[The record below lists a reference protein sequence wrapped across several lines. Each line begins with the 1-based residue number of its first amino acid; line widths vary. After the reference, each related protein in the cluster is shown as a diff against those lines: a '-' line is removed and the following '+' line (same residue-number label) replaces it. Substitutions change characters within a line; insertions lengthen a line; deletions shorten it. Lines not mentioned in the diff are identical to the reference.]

1 MVISI
6 DLTVIMKKIF
16 IDPLRSRKK
25 NRVEQL
31 HFSKDGVP
39 LPSVIE
45 ISESGMCNRLC
56 TFCPRS
62 DPNYKHVNEFIPS
75 SLILKMSKELSLLNY
90 KGLILFSGFVEP
102 LLDKNIYNLISIIR
116 KNLPMAQIEIITNGD
131 VLDKKR
137 VLKLF
142 SSGLSALLVSIYDGE
157 KEYKQMQK
165 LFLDSGLSEDQY
177 KIRKR
182 YLSED
187 QNFGLS
193 LSNRSGMMENALH
206 KIPSPK
212 NPIKKN
218 CFYPGYTFFMDY
230 TGEVLTCNHDWGK
243 KLIIGN
249 LKDKSFMDLW
259 LDEEW
264 MIAREK
270 LYKGDRDFAPCNKC
284 DVDGTMMGKPH
295 AEAWKDFKSKKNNPY

>member
-1 MVISI
+1 
-6 DLTVIMKKIF
+6 MKKVF

-25 NRVEQL
+25 NRVEKL
-31 HFSKDGVP
+31 YFTDDGIP

-56 TFCPRS
+56 SFCPRS
-62 DPNYKHVNEFIPS
+62 DPNYKHVNEFIS
-75 SLILKMSKELSLLNY
+75 SELIAKMSKELSAINY

-102 LLDKNIYNLISIIR
+102 LLDKNIYNLINIIR
-116 KNLPMAQIEIITNGD
+116 KDLPSAQIEIITNGD
-131 VLDKKR
+131 VLNKER
-137 VLKLF
+137 ILKLF
-142 SSGLSALLVSIYDGE
+142 SSGLSALIISIYDGE
-157 KEYKQMQK
+157 KEYDEMKK
-165 LFLDSGLSEDQY
+165 LLSESGLKDEQY

-182 YLSED
+182 YLPES

-193 LSNRSGMMENALH
+193 LSNRSGMMENALY

-212 NPIKKN
+212 QPIKKN
-218 CFYPGYTFFMDY
+218 CFYPNYTFFMDY

-249 LKDKSFMDLW
+249 LKDKSFMELW
-259 LDEEW
+259 LDKEW

-270 LYKGDRDFAPCNKC
+270 LYKGDRSFAPCNKC

-295 AEAWKDFKSKKNNPY
+295 AEAWKNFKNKQNDPY